1 MEFTETEFSAFLRAV
16 QFSARKHSNQRRKD
30 AEASPYIN
38 HPIAVAELLWR
49 VGEVKEMNTLIAALL
64 HDTLED
70 TETGPEEIAAV
81 FGEEVLAL
89 VQEVSDDKSLA
100 KAERKRLQIQN
111 APHKSEAAK
120 QIKLG
125 DKISNLLDITYSPP
139 ADWNLQRR
147 IEYLD
152 WAQQVVEG
160 LRGANA
166 KLEAQFDQVLGNAR
180 QRFKEG
186 A

>member
-1 MEFTETEFSAFLRAV
+1 MEFTEIEFSTFLKAV
-16 QFSARKHSNQRRKD
+16 QFSALKHSNQRRKD

-38 HPIAVAELLWR
+38 HPIAVAELLWS
-49 VGEVKEMNTLIAALL
+49 VGEVKDMNTLVAALL

-70 TETGPEEIAAV
+70 TETRAEEIAAL

-89 VQEVSDDKSLA
+89 VQEVSDDKSLP
-100 KAERKRLQIQN
+100 KAERKRLQIEN

-125 DKISNLLDITYSPP
+125 DKISNLVDIIYSPP
-139 ADWNLQRR
+139 ADWSLRRR

-152 WAQQVVEG
+152 WAAQVVEG
-160 LRGANA
+160 LRGANPR
-166 KLEAQFDQVLGNAR
+166 LESRFDQVLSQAR
-180 QRFKEG
+180 QGFAEP
-186 A
+186 